1 MRQHGGVASTC
12 IHGFAPGTCL
22 ICQTLQGGAST
33 ATKEDTG
40 RDRHKRG
47 RQPDPAPVPVPVAVR
62 PDGVRPPDQRR
73 SGGLGIRLF
82 GVLVLAIVAIVGV
95 WIIVGLVL
103 AVLHI
108 VELIAAALVA
118 GWIGWMLGVHHGRHS
133 RT

>member
-1 MRQHGGVASTC
+1 MRQNGGVASTC

-22 ICQTLQGGAST
+22 ICQTLQGGTAT
-33 ATKEDTG
+33 ATKEDSG
-40 RDRHKRG
+40 RGRQKRG
-47 RQPDPAPVPVPVAVR
+47 RSDPAPVAVAVR
-62 PDGVRPPDQRR
+62 PDRVTPPEPRH
-73 SGGLGIRLF
+73 SSGLGLKMF
-82 GVLVLAIVAIVGV
+82 GLLALAVVAIVGA

-118 GWIGWMLGVHHGRHS
+118 GWIGWMLGVHHGRRS